1 MRMNEKTDGASEGD
15 EFISKNHNNIF
26 NLNELTLLK

>member
-26 NLNELTLLK
+26 NFSQKKP